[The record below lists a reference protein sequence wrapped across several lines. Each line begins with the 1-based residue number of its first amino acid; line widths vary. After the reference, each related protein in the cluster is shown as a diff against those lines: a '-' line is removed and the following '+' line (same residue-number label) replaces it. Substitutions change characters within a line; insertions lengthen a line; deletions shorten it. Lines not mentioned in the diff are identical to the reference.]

1 MVQNGRIPLSQL
13 TDVYHGNLMINSVAV
28 SVKTLIRIGKL
39 EGITITTPE
48 GGDRG
53 ISGYRD
59 LARQALF
66 VAASKG
72 NRAAAVRCNM
82 DPSMKTN
89 MGAVGYQSH
98 GFGDRIDLLFN
109 GDHPTALDLALVE
122 RYGGV
127 QEFGD
132 DDKNH
137 MWFKRA
143 VSGVSDSDKNRIVAH
158 FLNGQHLG
166 RTTTTDKDGTWPVKS
181 NFSWMVQE
189 YGSKRKGWYP
199 QPQFKI
205 DGERGSRTIWVRN
218 KIFTELWAS

>member
-13 TDVYHGNLMINSVAV
+13 TDVYQGNLLLNSVAV
-28 SVKTLIRIGKL
+28 SAKTLIKIGPL
-39 EGITITTPE
+39 EGVKVTTPS

-66 VAASKG
+66 VSASKG
-72 NRAAAVRCNM
+72 NKAAAARCNI
-82 DPSMKTN
+82 DPNMKVS

-98 GFGDRIDLLFN
+98 GYGDRIDLLFN
-109 GDHPTALDLALVE
+109 GHSPDASDLALVA

-132 DDKNH
+132 NDRNH
-137 MWFKRA
+137 FRFTKA
-143 VSGVSDSDKNRIVAH
+143 VSGVAESDKNRIVAH

-166 RTTTTDKDGTWPVKS
+166 KTTTTDADGEWPTRS
-181 NFSWMVQE
+181 NFSWMLQK
-189 YGSKRKGWYP
+189 YGSQQHGWYP
-199 QPQFKI
+199 QPQYKI
-205 DGERGSRTIWVRN
+205 DGEAGTRTKWVRD
-218 KIFTELWAS
+218 KLFTQLWAS